1 MITQLRNSFKDSRR
15 RAFAT
20 LSSIRRQT
28 SRLLAFLSPCALFPI
43 SRCLRVGAD
52 GPIFLAQQ
60 KIGLPST
67 RHNWTIHSSY
77 YGQSGGTVDFG

>member
-1 MITQLRNSFKDSRR
+1 MSTRLSTLAKDCRKALFAASGSFSRP
-15 RAFAT
+15 
-20 LSSIRRQT
+20 LSDLS
-28 SRLLAFLSPCALFPI
+28 AFLSSYAPFPI
-43 SRCLRVGAD
+43 STCLRVAAD